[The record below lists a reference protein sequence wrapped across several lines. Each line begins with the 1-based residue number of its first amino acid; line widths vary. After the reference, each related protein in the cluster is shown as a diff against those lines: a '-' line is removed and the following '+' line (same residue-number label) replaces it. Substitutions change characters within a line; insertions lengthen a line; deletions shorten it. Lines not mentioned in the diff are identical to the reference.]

1 MKSSHIPKK
10 APSFTYPVQ
19 LLEKI
24 SSSANDLWDDYF
36 GGLPYCTASALR
48 RVLVCAACTRP
59 GRRPPC
65 SVFSM
70 EHPVRWIMAHP
81 EFRTDIYSFIHSP
94 HMLNLCYF
102 WIHKLS
108 SYPNVRSGIHPT
120 ALSVP
125 PFMKKKEEKGQVHR
139 TYEVKKEKKKKKK
152 KRKEN
157 NLPGT
162 QMFPSLHKLNGF
174 TSTRHL
180 DILWSRLHQ
189 ALLIATQP
197 VYRTYEGQGKG
208 RDQARPR
215 ERNLFVFLSLN
226 HLTTI
231 YGWLSIDGVLTALS
245 YGLGRLSFI
254 VPTSHSII
262 TWLDFKARWTNK
274 QQITTLSIPD
284 LPANKQNPQPS
295 KCN

>member
-94 HMLNLCYF
+94 HMLNFCYF

-152 KRKEN
+152 KRKEKKTTVLGPKCS
-157 NLPGT
+157 LPCINSMALPQGDTSIYCDRDCIKHCWSQPNQCTVLMRDRGRGGT
-162 QMFPSLHKLNGF
+162 RPGPGKEICLFFYRLTISPPSMAG
-174 TSTRHL
+174 
-180 DILWSRLHQ
+180 
-189 ALLIATQP
+189 
-197 VYRTYEGQGKG
+197 Y
-208 RDQARPR
+208 
-215 ERNLFVFLSLN
+215 LSM
-226 HLTTI
+226 
-231 YGWLSIDGVLTALS
+231 A
-245 YGLGRLSFI
+245 
-254 VPTSHSII
+254 
-262 TWLDFKARWTNK
+262 
-274 QQITTLSIPD
+274 
-284 LPANKQNPQPS
+284 
-295 KCN
+295 C